1 MVSRALAI
9 AGSDSG
15 GGAGIQADLKTFAA
29 FGVHGMSA
37 ITSVTAQ
44 NTKEVT
50 KIMDVS
56 PEVIRAQIRAV
67 ADDIGIDA
75 AKTGM
80 LHTIPIINA
89 VASEL
94 NRHEFP
100 LVVDPVMIAKSGSSL
115 LLPEAR
121 DALISRLIPLAG
133 VVTPNIAEAE
143 VLSGFKIRNLDDAEK
158 AGKRILKMGAGAVI
172 VKGGHMP
179 VGNRSVD
186 TLVLKNITLRVEAQW
201 IESKTTHGTGCCFSA
216 AITANLAKGKT
227 LEESF
232 GMAKRFVTRSIELGV
247 QIGKGHGPVNPT
259 GQIYRDAQKIYVLS
273 SIQKAIGIIEA
284 NAKFANLIP
293 ESQSNIAMALPDAKS
308 IEDVAAIPGRIVKM
322 GNRAHGSAAAAF
334 GASSHVARMVLV
346 AMKHDAEMR
355 SAMNVKYDD
364 GIIKIAKQKF
374 SVSSYDRSKEPKE
387 IKTKEGRSTNW
398 GAEEAIKRAGKVP
411 DIIYHEGD
419 WGKEPMI
426 VVLGRDAEEVA
437 RKATFLADSSE
448 PIES

>member
-1 MVSRALAI
+1 LVSRALTI

-75 AKTGM
+75 TKTGM

-94 NRHEFP
+94 KRFEFP

-115 LLPEAR
+115 LLPEAKS
-121 DALISRLIPLAG
+121 ALISKVIPLAA
-133 VVTPNIAEAE
+133 VVTPNIPEAE
-143 VLSGFKIRNLDDAEK
+143 FLSGFKIRNLDDAEK
-158 AGKRILKMGAGAVI
+158 AGKKILMMGAGAVI
-172 VKGGHMP
+172 VKGGHMR

-186 TLVLKNITLRVEAQW
+186 TLVMKNKTLRVEAQW

-216 AITANLAKGKT
+216 AITANLAMGKT
-227 LEESF
+227 VEESF
-232 GMAKRFVTRSIELGV
+232 GIAKRFVTRSIELGV
-247 QIGKGHGPVNPT
+247 QIGRGYGPVNPT
-259 GQIYRDAQKIYVLS
+259 GQVYSDAQKMQVLE
-273 SIQKAIGIIEA
+273 SIQQAVGIIEA
-284 NAKFANLIP
+284 NTKFANLIP
-293 ESQSNIAMALPDAKS
+293 ESQSNIAMAVPDAKT
-308 IEDVAAIPGRIVKM
+308 IEDVAAIPGRIVKI
-322 GNRAHGSAAAAF
+322 GDGVHASARAAF

-346 AMKHDAEMR
+346 AMKYDAVMR
-355 SAMNVKYDD
+355 SAMNVKYDE

-374 SVSSYDRSKEPKE
+374 SVSSYDRSKEPK
-387 IKTKEGRSTNW
+387 KVKAKEGRSTSW
-398 GAEEAIKRAGKVP
+398 GAEEAIKKAGKVP

-437 RKATFLADSSE
+437 RKATFLADRSH
-448 PIES
+448 P